1 MIFFMPTILSLRGLN
16 VLSLN
21 VLTYPAE
28 HRPAHSHAQGAGVEI
43 VFDLNCPNAPMG
55 LRNIKGK
62 VSNVI
67 IRRVAKRVEPS
78 LSILCG
84 AWRNIHGNYK

>member
-16 VLSLN
+16 VLI
-21 VLTYPAE
+21 YPAD
-28 HRPAHSHAQGAGVEI
+28 HRPAHIHVQGAGFEI
-43 VFDLNCPNAPMG
+43 VFDLNCPYGPMD

-67 IRRVAKRVEPS
+67 IRRVAKRVEPT

-84 AWRNIHGNYK
+84 AWRNIHGHYK

>member
-1 MIFFMPTILSLRGLN
+1 MPTILALNGLK
-16 VLSLN
+16 V
-21 VLTYPAE
+21 VVYPAD
-28 HRPAHSHAQGAGVEI
+28 HRSAHIHVQSAGFEI
-43 VFDLNCPNAPMG
+43 VFDLNCPDGPRG

-62 VSNVI
+62 VSDAI

-78 LSILCG
+78 LSALCG